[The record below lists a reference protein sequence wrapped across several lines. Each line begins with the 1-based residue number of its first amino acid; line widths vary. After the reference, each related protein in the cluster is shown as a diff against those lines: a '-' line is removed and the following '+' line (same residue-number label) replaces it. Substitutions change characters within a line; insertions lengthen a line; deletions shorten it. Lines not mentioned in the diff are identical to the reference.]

1 LSYIIS
7 EQRAKQFNA
16 EQNRTEYSASLI
28 CDDVASLPV
37 NNSDHWYLLGSD
49 AKVISNGKKY
59 VINSSGTWVE
69 QPSENAWENVYTKV
83 EVDNILTEYYTAQQ
97 IDATFLDYYTIA
109 QVDEKLTHKAA
120 LAFSPAG
127 VLSSLVNCT
136 FTIPDST
143 RTLRF
148 TVGKL
153 NATTNYLQIYVNGV
167 DKGYITFD
175 VSRNVDNWGE

>member
-1 LSYIIS
+1 MSYIIS
-7 EQRAKQFNA
+7 EQRVKQYNA

-37 NNSDHWYLLGSD
+37 NNSDYWYLLGSD
-49 AKVISNGKKY
+49 AKVVSNGKKY

-69 QPSENAWENVYTKV
+69 QPSDNAWENVYT
-83 EVDNILTEYYTAQQ
+83 
-97 IDATFLDYYTIA
+97 IA
-109 QVDEKLTHKAA
+109 QIDEKLSHKAA

-127 VLSSLVNCT
+127 VLSSLINCT